1 MNGKFVT
8 FILSFLILVVLA
20 EETTYCPWKERYSHI
35 LCDCIALHCFYTSEN
50 TLSSLYSNQCLNY
63 LSQDQKLVCF
73 LRSFSLNR
81 VHSMSTS
88 HYRNTSIAISAV
100 WQSMIN
106 RQTMCELWAIT
117 GRTIPSAMNTTQY
130 LHPIRFY
137 V

>member
-20 EETTYCPWKERYSHI
+20 EETTYCPWKELYSHI
-35 LCDCIALHCFYTSEN
+35 LIDCIAIHCFSTSED
-50 TLSSLYSNQCLNY
+50 TLLSLYSNQCLNY

-100 WQSMIN
+100 
-106 RQTMCELWAIT
+106 
-117 GRTIPSAMNTTQY
+117 
-130 LHPIRFY
+130 
-137 V
+137 